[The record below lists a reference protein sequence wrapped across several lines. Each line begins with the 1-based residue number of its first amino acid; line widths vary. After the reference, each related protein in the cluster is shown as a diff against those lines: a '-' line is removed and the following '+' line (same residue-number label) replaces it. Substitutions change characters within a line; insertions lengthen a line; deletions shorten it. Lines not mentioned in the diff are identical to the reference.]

1 MLSVL
6 KHFELCAM
14 STSNVCGQDTN
25 ELRLILSLSFA
36 SMVIF
41 INLYLV
47 QGMLPLIADAFSV
60 TKSHATLLLS
70 VTSFTMAFS
79 LLLFAVLSD
88 RVGRKKPILV
98 SLYLLV
104 ILDFCALFITEFSQL
119 VMLRMLQGAL
129 LASVP
134 AMAMAY
140 FKDELGN
147 NALLKAGA
155 IYIAANSVG
164 GIAGR
169 LLGGAMAQYLDW
181 QQAMALLTG
190 VSLIGTLIVSYL
202 LPKSHFLK
210 PELELGKWPLKK
222 SDFKGFCYHLADPKL
237 RLMYLVGGLAFMV
250 MVNQFSYI
258 QLHLMDSPF
267 NLGRF
272 EVTLIFLCYLSGTY
286 ASYRSAKWVAK
297 QGVKRV
303 FIYSVLALLAGT
315 LLTLADHL
323 TAIFMGFLI
332 SAFGFFLIHS
342 SCNAWVAY
350 RAKEHRA
357 KATALY
363 LCSYYLGAAM
373 GGPYL
378 LPFWNLWG
386 WQGVVLGSVIA
397 LTILALVVLKLVNSK
412 SQSGQLAL
420 ES

>member
-1 MLSVL
+1 MNTRSQA
-6 KHFELCAM
+6 KQGGSE
-14 STSNVCGQDTN
+14 S
-25 ELRLILSLSFA
+25 RLIIGLSIA

-47 QGMLPLIADAFSV
+47 QGMLPLIADSFSV
-60 TKSHATLLLS
+60 STSHATLLLS

-104 ILDFCALFITEFSQL
+104 ILDFCALFITEFNQL
-119 VMLRMLQGAL
+119 ILLRMMQGAL

-134 AMAMAY
+134 AMAMAF

-169 LLGGAMAQYLDW
+169 LLGGGMAQYLDW
-181 QQAMALLTG
+181 QQAMELLTA
-190 VSLIGTLIVSYL
+190 VSLIGTLVVTYL
-202 LPKSHFLK
+202 LPKSHFEK
-210 PELELGKWPLKK
+210 PEVELGRWPLKK
-222 SDFKGFCYHLADPKL
+222 ADFNGFCHHLADPKL
-237 RLMYLVGGLAFMV
+237 RLIYLVGGLAFMV

-258 QLHLMDSPF
+258 QLHLMDNPF

-286 ASYRSAKWVAK
+286 ASYCSAKWLGRFGLK
-297 QGVKRV
+297 KV
-303 FIYSVLALLAGT
+303 FICSVSALLVGT
-315 LLTLADHL
+315 LLTLFDTLA
-323 TAIFMGFLI
+323 AIFAGFLL

-350 RAKEHRA
+350 RAKQHRA

-363 LCSYYLGAAM
+363 LCSYYLGAAI

-378 LPFWNLWG
+378 LPFWLLWG
-386 WQGVVLGSVIA
+386 WQGVVLGSV
-397 LTILALVVLKLVNSK
+397 LGLLVLVLVVIKLVQPK
-412 SQSGQLAL
+412 SVSGSLLMEQ
-420 ES
+420 

>member
-1 MLSVL
+1 MNTRSQA
-6 KHFELCAM
+6 K
-14 STSNVCGQDTN
+14 QDGS
-25 ELRLILSLSFA
+25 EIRLIIGLSIA

-47 QGMLPLIADAFSV
+47 QGMLPLIADSFSV
-60 TKSHATLLLS
+60 SKSHATLLLS

-104 ILDFCALFITEFSQL
+104 ILDFCAFFITEFNQL
-119 VMLRMLQGAL
+119 ILLRMLQGAL

-169 LLGGAMAQYLDW
+169 LLGGGMAQYLDW
-181 QQAMALLTG
+181 QQAMALLTL
-190 VSLIGTLIVSYL
+190 VSLIGTLVVTYL
-202 LPKSHFLK
+202 LPKSHFVK
-210 PELELGKWPLKK
+210 PEAELGRWPLKK
-222 SDFKGFCYHLADPKL
+222 ADFNGFCHHLADPKL
-237 RLMYLVGGLAFMV
+237 RLIYLIGGLAFMV

-258 QLHLMDSPF
+258 QLHLMDNPF
-267 NLGRF
+267 KLGRF

-286 ASYRSAKWVAK
+286 ASYCSAKWLGRFGLNK
-297 QGVKRV
+297 V
-303 FIYSVLALLAGT
+303 FICSVSALLAGT
-315 LLTLADHL
+315 LLTLFDTLA
-323 TAIFMGFLI
+323 AIFAGFLL

-350 RAKEHRA
+350 RAKQHRA

-378 LPFWNLWG
+378 LPFWLVWG
-386 WQGVVLGSVIA
+386 WQGVVLGSV
-397 LTILALVVLKLVNSK
+397 LGLMVLVFVVFKLVQPK
-412 SQSGQLAL
+412 SASSSLL
-420 ES
+420 MDL

>member
-1 MLSVL
+1 MNTLSPQR
-6 KHFELCAM
+6 
-14 STSNVCGQDTN
+14 QDVS
-25 ELRLILSLSFA
+25 EIRLIISLSLA

-47 QGMLPLIADAFSV
+47 QGMLPLIADSFSV

-88 RVGRKKPILV
+88 RVGRKKPILI

-104 ILDFCALFITEFSQL
+104 VLDFCALFITEFNQL
-119 VMLRMLQGAL
+119 ILLRMLQGAL

-140 FKDELGN
+140 FKDELGS

-164 GIAGR
+164 GIVGR
-169 LLGGAMAQYLDW
+169 LLGGGMAQYLDW
-181 QQAMALLTG
+181 QQAMALLTA
-190 VSLIGTLIVSYL
+190 VSLSGTLIVSYL
-202 LPKSHFLK
+202 LPKSHFVK
-210 PELELGKWPLKK
+210 PEIELGRWPLKR
-222 SDFKGFCYHLADPKL
+222 SDFNGFCHHLADPKL
-237 RLMYLVGGLAFMV
+237 RLIYLVGGLAFMV

-267 NLGRF
+267 KLGRF

-286 ASYRSAKWVAK
+286 ASYCSAKWVA
-297 QGVKRV
+297 GLGLKRV
-303 FIYSVLALLAGT
+303 FIYSVLALFSGS
-315 LLTLADHL
+315 LLTLFDSL
-323 TAIFMGFLI
+323 GAIFVGFLI

-350 RAKEHRA
+350 RAKQHRA

-363 LCSYYLGAAM
+363 LCSYYLGAAI

-378 LPFWNLWG
+378 LPFWQLWG
-386 WQGVVLGSVIA
+386 WNGVVVGSV
-397 LTILALVVLKLVNSK
+397 LGLAVLAFVVFRLNQPK
-412 SQSGQLAL
+412 SACGPIVM